1 MMFAIAAVLAVFGT
15 MMVYSASA
23 MLAHR
28 ETAGASQFTYFYK
41 QAGFTVAGVVLM
53 LLISRFDYR
62 RLNNIYAVGVILLVT
77 IAALAAVY
85 MFPEIN
91 GAQRWIRFGGLSLQ
105 PSEMAKIALPLFLA
119 YFLTRNETRVGEIKA
134 TVLPCLAVLGV
145 VGGLV
150 FFEPD
155 LGTTLVLG
163 AIFAS
168 IYFAAGA
175 KLTHVA
181 AVGGLMAA
189 VGGIALVTAPWRMRR
204 LAAFVDPCNPE
215 NSADAGYQVCQ
226 SLYAIGSGGIVGEG
240 FAKGQQKLFYL
251 PVSALGFYL
260 FGGRRGV
267 RADRDAE
274 CRDAFRTAL
283 VARGEGSR
291 QGTGQVR
298 DAARDRAD
306 HGDHRAGAFQYQC
319 RGLAAAGKGH
329 SAAVHLVR
337 RVIGAGVAG
346 RGRAFAKH
354 IEGRR
359 RGHTRGDSHGAKACA
374 ASKGENGA

>member
-150 FFEPD
+150 FFEAGPGYD
-155 LGTTLVLG
+155 ARPWGYFCEHLFRGRGKAHTRCCGRG
-163 AIFAS
+163 ANGRRS
-168 IYFAAGA
+168 
-175 KLTHVA
+175 
-181 AVGGLMAA
+181 GGSHL
-189 VGGIALVTAPWRMRR
+189 ITAPWRMRS

-251 PVSALGFYL
+251 PVSAFGFYL
-260 FGGRRGV
+260 FGGRRGI

-274 CRDAFRTAL
+274 RGNAFCTAV
-283 VARGEGSR
+283 VARGEG
-291 QGTGQVR
+291 
-298 DAARDRAD
+298 
-306 HGDHRAGAFQYQC
+306 
-319 RGLAAAGKGH
+319 RG
-329 SAAVHLVR
+329 
-337 RVIGAGVAG
+337 
-346 RGRAFAKH
+346 
-354 IEGRR
+354 
-359 RGHTRGDSHGAKACA
+359 
-374 ASKGENGA
+374 